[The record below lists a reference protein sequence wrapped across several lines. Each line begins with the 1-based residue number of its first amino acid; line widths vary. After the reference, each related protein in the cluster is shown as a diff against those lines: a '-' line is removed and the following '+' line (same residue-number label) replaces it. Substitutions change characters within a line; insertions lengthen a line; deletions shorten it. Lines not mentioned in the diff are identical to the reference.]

1 MNFFKWLFKKLFIK
15 KCCQQQRKKRKM
27 KKIIIIIALASI
39 AIAACNNSSKQPE
52 TTVTDNPNQLY
63 ACSMHPEVIGKTDSA
78 CSKCGMKLTEPVK
91 EKK

>member
-1 MNFFKWLFKKLFIK
+1 MLPIATQKN
-15 KCCQQQRKKRKM
+15 KM

-39 AIAACNNSSKQPE
+39 AVAACNNNSKQSE

-63 ACSMHPEVIGKTDSA
+63 ACSMHPEVTGKKDSA
-78 CSKCGMKLTEPVK
+78 CNKCGMKLTEPVK